1 MNVSNNMKP
10 IQHVVIAGGGTAG
23 WITAALLN
31 KVLGKVINIT
41 LIESSSIGTIGVGEA
56 TIPPIIQLN
65 NALGINEQDFINA
78 TNASIKLGIEFENWK
93 TPGHSYMHAF
103 GSFGKDFPLC
113 DFYNFWVKGH
123 INGSEDSLWDFSLNY
138 QAAKKNKFTLLNAIP
153 NTQLPGLSYAFHF
166 DATLYAEYLKNL
178 ALSHGVKHIDAKIE
192 HVEQCLDTGNITNL
206 ILDDNSQI
214 QGDLFIDCTG
224 QRALLIEQ
232 TLNTGFVDW
241 SHYLPCDSAVAVQS
255 TGSNELK
262 PYTRSIA
269 HNAGWQWQIPLQNRT
284 GNGLV
289 YCSRYLSDESAT
301 ALLLN
306 NLPGE
311 PTTSPRLIKFKTGRR
326 LKQWHKNVVA
336 VGLSSGFLEPLEST
350 SIHLIQSAVTRLI
363 KLFPHNGVSDAL
375 VTEFNKQS
383 ISEIEHIRD
392 FIILH
397 YKLTEREDT
406 PFWRQCKQ
414 MEIPQSLVHKMDL
427 FKQTGKVV
435 RENDELFAEVAWQQV
450 MIGQGLI
457 PDDYNSIVD
466 SLSSKQLT
474 DLFATLKTLIN
485 STVDKLPT
493 HREFLAKLKVN

>member
-1 MNVSNNMKP
+1 MKP
-10 IQHVVIAGGGTAG
+10 IKHVVIAGGGTAG

-31 KVLGKVINIT
+31 KVLGKVIKIT
-41 LIESSSIGTIGVGEA
+41 LIESSTIGTIGVGEA

-93 TPGHSYMHAF
+93 TPSHSYMHAF
-103 GSFGKDFPLC
+103 GSFGKDFPFC

-123 INGSEDSLWDFSLNY
+123 ISGAEESLWDFSLNY
-138 QAAKKNKFTLLNAIP
+138 QAAKQHKFAPLNTLP
-153 NTQLPGLSYAFHF
+153 NTQLPGLSYAYHF
-166 DATLYAEYLKNL
+166 DATLYAEFLKNL
-178 ALSHGVKHIDAKIE
+178 ATSRGVEHIDAKIE
-192 HVEQCLDTGNITNL
+192 QVEQCPLSGDIKSLTLGNTQ
-206 ILDDNSQI
+206 QI
-214 QGDLFIDCTG
+214 NGDLFIDATG

-255 TGSNELK
+255 QGTSELK

-269 HNAGWQWQIPLQNRT
+269 HSAGWQWQIPLQSRI

-289 YCSRYLSDESAT
+289 YCSRYLSDDAAT
-301 ALLLN
+301 QLLID
-306 NLPGE
+306 NLPAE
-311 PTTSPRLIKFKTGRR
+311 PMTEPRVIKFKTGRR
-326 LKQWHKNVVA
+326 LKQWHKNVVS
-336 VGLSSGFLEPLEST
+336 VGLASGFLEPLEST

-363 KLFPHNGVSDAL
+363 KLFPHNGISEAL

-383 ISEIEHIRD
+383 VIEIEHIRD

-397 YKLTEREDT
+397 YTLTAREDS

-414 MEIPQSLVHKMDL
+414 MDIPDSLAHKLKL

-450 MIGQGLI
+450 FIGQGLT
-457 PDDYNSIVD
+457 PEDYNSIVD
-466 SLSSKQLT
+466 SLSSEQLN
-474 DLFATLKTLIN
+474 DLFSTLKTLIT
-485 STVDKLPT
+485 STVDQLPT
-493 HREFLAKLKVN
+493 HKNFLAKIKKA

>member
-1 MNVSNNMKP
+1 MKP
-10 IQHVVIAGGGTAG
+10 IKHVVIAGGGTAG

-31 KVLGKVINIT
+31 KVLGKVIKIT
-41 LIESSSIGTIGVGEA
+41 LIESSTIGTIGVGEA

-65 NALGINEQDFINA
+65 HALGINEQDFINA

-93 TPGHSYMHAF
+93 TTSHSYMHAF
-103 GSFGKDFPLC
+103 GSFGKDFPFC

-123 INGSEDSLWDFSLNY
+123 ISGTEESLWDFSLNY
-138 QAAKKNKFTLLNAIP
+138 QAAKQHKFAPLNTIP
-153 NTQLPGLSYAFHF
+153 NTQLPGLSYAYHF
-166 DATLYAEYLKNL
+166 DATLYAEFLKKL
-178 ALSHGVKHIDAKIE
+178 AMSRGVDHIDAKIE
-192 HVEQCLDTGNITNL
+192 QVEQCPLSGNIKSLT
-206 ILDDNSQI
+206 LDNTQQI
-214 QGDLFIDCTG
+214 NGDLFIDATG

-255 TGSNELK
+255 QGTSELK

-269 HNAGWQWQIPLQNRT
+269 HSAGWQWQIPLQSRI

-289 YCSRYLSDESAT
+289 YRSRYLSDDAAT
-301 ALLLN
+301 QLLLN
-306 NLPGE
+306 NLPAE
-311 PTTSPRLIKFKTGRR
+311 PITAPRVIKFKTGRR
-326 LKQWHKNVVA
+326 LKQWHKNVVS
-336 VGLSSGFLEPLEST
+336 VGLASGFLEPLEST

-363 KLFPHNGVSDAL
+363 KLFPHNGISEAL

-383 ISEIEHIRD
+383 VIEIEHIRD

-397 YKLTEREDT
+397 YKLTEREDSA
-406 PFWRQCKQ
+406 FWRQCKQ
-414 MEIPQSLVHKMDL
+414 MDIPHSLAHKLKL

-450 MIGQGLI
+450 FIGQGLN

-466 SLSSKQLT
+466 SLSSEQLN
-474 DLFATLKTLIN
+474 DLFSTLKTLIT
-485 STVDKLPT
+485 STLDQLPT
-493 HREFLAKLKVN
+493 HKDFLAKIKKA